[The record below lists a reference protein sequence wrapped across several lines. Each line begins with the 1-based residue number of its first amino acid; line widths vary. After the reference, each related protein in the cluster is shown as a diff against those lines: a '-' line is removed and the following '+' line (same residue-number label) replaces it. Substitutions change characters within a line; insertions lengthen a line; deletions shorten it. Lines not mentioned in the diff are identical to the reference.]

1 MDRKEQIIEA
11 ATELLQTRSF
21 SSFSYQDL
29 SDRLGITKASLHH
42 HFRSKEDL
50 GKAVA
55 ERYEEQ
61 VKALLNGAMAKHDDP
76 WKQLDGYFGMVTEI
90 LRTGEKICAAGS
102 VQAEINVVPGSMA
115 EAMASVIRFVV
126 SWIANVLAEGRR
138 RGVMAFPGGPQDQA
152 VTVFCAMQG
161 GLQLGRAQG
170 LEKLRIVIKQ
180 IKEAMRPRTAA

>member
-76 WKQLDGYFGMVTEI
+76 WKQLDGYFGAMK
-90 LRTGEKICAAGS
+90 RPMG
-102 VQAEINVVPGSMA
+102 PGDRQTSM
-115 EAMASVIRFVV
+115 E
-126 SWIANVLAEGRR
+126 
-138 RGVMAFPGGPQDQA
+138 
-152 VTVFCAMQG
+152 
-161 GLQLGRAQG
+161 
-170 LEKLRIVIKQ
+170 
-180 IKEAMRPRTAA
+180 

>member
-1 MDRKEQIIEA
+1 M
-11 ATELLQTRSF
+11 
-21 SSFSYQDL
+21 
-29 SDRLGITKASLHH
+29 
-42 HFRSKEDL
+42 
-50 GKAVA
+50 A

-115 EAMASVIRFVV
+115 EAMASVVRFVV

-180 IKEAMRPRTAA
+180 IKEAMRPRTTA